1 MDKAPRDL
9 PLYSRSVLTI
19 LDTVL
24 RSKDI
29 NMIEESVPTFE
40 TYCKYVNAPSLS
52 ADQDR
57 ASHYQSVVQAYTN
70 YASKQHLES
79 WKSKQDFSMLIRWR
93 TAGLRAVRAIVGSEA
108 LSSDSGKQLNT
119 VMPVILENL
128 RLEDGDILASLQQ
141 RAQTSEKTDFEIARK
156 RRMSIATVA
165 TVDTIEEQNPATA
178 SGTTADA
185 DKVAE
190 DEVRVLAVRC
200 LKQIFAAGTGSNR
213 GQIRLATTLTLKF
226 IASRNPPQVPL
237 AEDSRSRTGN
247 WATSLIEAVTRW
259 TPVQDRFIIVVT
271 AMETLVRSPIAEPIL
286 EKQLALATMIDWL
299 LSSSINLIGLSV
311 MDVLLGF
318 INHTLL
324 LLQLGGR
331 DSKISP
337 HHQQSDALDLF
348 RDAQEQ
354 FNEGAQVVEGD
365 RSRRDRTTESTPSAV
380 RRELLFRLQ
389 KCIGDLA
396 THIYYTDQVSD
407 MMAAILA
414 RLKPSAQ
421 SDVSSTA
428 AAIEDPSAAA
438 RAIARSVSLQEDPT
452 TDGFFSFAT
461 ARVTALRSIKDILV
475 IANLRRTATGASAEA
490 RSRVGVQVWEG
501 TQWLLR
507 DNDPEVRRA
516 YVDALLTWLRLET
529 NKTDLHLPKVGRHK
543 KSSKAA
549 KKDNDDA
556 ALAKRAISNASRREA
571 KPSHSTFLQLLHLA
585 IYDNALESPE
595 NDVEITLLHLL
606 LTTLIERLGVNATR
620 TGLPMIFKLQ
630 EVVLNNE
637 VVESAKGRANIA
649 SLVHGYFWALTEKFD
664 LETTK
669 LGTEIH
675 AEVSRR
681 NRHSLWLKAL
691 KIPPSPIDHI
701 PQPGASVDVHHI
713 SDEAIGAIKPFL
725 NGPELVDAIAV
736 AYNESLVTPPSSPP
750 QSPGRVFSVPSLG
763 FGYGYGIQTNA
774 KPSSEDQLP
783 ETVKLEMLAEWTREG
798 CIAAVEQQNDKTAS
812 LSGSRAGT
820 SGTRQHLGV
829 NGLTVAGTS
838 SGRDSPANGKDPVP
852 DSELP
857 AYGLFGG
864 LSSLQKL
871 RRANSAG
878 GSPIALTA
886 SSSHESTLRV
896 ADLKR
901 ALSGHQAARHASPL
915 RRPVTGGDQSPHSSG
930 SESMVSYSEH
940 GESAI
945 DVDLAE
951 RLQNNTVGTATNGI
965 ARPKSSA
972 SRVSK
977 RNGTGRPATAHD
989 QTTLPA
995 ANPQSDVRMGDDVP
1009 PVPQIPSSLNL
1020 PGTFPRDT
1028 SPARPATA
1036 TDLGSVQRNPQTQA
1050 MDSSPRSQNV
1060 EFARS
1065 NASASVRHGRSAVRE
1080 SASRPGTRRGPG
1092 GIELLAYG
1100 KSTSGKVDFNRLLA
1114 GITTQAQGSSA
1125 GADGAK
1131 GEIGVGMR
1139 PPY

>member
-1 MDKAPRDL
+1 
-9 PLYSRSVLTI
+9 
-19 LDTVL
+19 
-24 RSKDI
+24 
-29 NMIEESVPTFE
+29 MIEESVPTFE

-57 ASHYQSVVQAYTN
+57 ATHYQTIVQAYTN
-70 YASKQHLES
+70 YASKDYLDN
-79 WKSKQDFSMLIRWR
+79 WKVKQDFSMLIRWR
-93 TAGLRAVRAIVGSEA
+93 TAGLRAIRAIVGSEA

-128 RLEDGDILASLQQ
+128 RLEEGDILASLQQ
-141 RAQTSEKTDFEIARK
+141 RAQTGEKTDFEIARK

-213 GQIRLATTLTLKF
+213 GQIRLATTLTLRF
-226 IASRNPPQVPL
+226 IALRNSPQAPL

-271 AMETLVRSPIAEPIL
+271 IMETLVRSPIVESML

-348 RDAQEQ
+348 RGVQEQ
-354 FNEGAQVVEGD
+354 FNKGLPLVEPDQG
-365 RSRRDRTTESTPSAV
+365 RGRLTTESMPSAV
-380 RRELLFRLQ
+380 RQELLVRLQ

-414 RLKPSAQ
+414 RLKPSAH
-421 SDVSSTA
+421 SDVASTA

-438 RAIARSVSLQEDPT
+438 RAIARSVSLQEDST

-461 ARVTALRSIKDILV
+461 ARITALRSIKDILV
-475 IANLRRTATGASAEA
+475 IANLRKTATGAPAEA

-507 DNDPEVRRA
+507 DYDPEVRRA
-516 YVDALLTWLRLET
+516 YVDALLTWLKLET
-529 NKTDLHLPKVGRHK
+529 NKTDLHLPKVGRQK
-543 KSSKAA
+543 KISKATKNDA
-549 KKDNDDA
+549 DDA
-556 ALAKRAISNASRREA
+556 KLAKRAISSASRREP

-585 IYDNALESPE
+585 IYDSALESPG
-595 NDVEITLLHLL
+595 NDAEITLLHLL

-637 VVESAKGRANIA
+637 IVESAKGRANIA

-664 LETTK
+664 FETTK

-681 NRHSLWLKAL
+681 NRHSLWLKSL
-691 KIPPSPIDHI
+691 KIPAAPIDHI
-701 PQPGASVDVHHI
+701 PSPGVASDSQADI

-725 NGPELVDAIAV
+725 NGPDLVNAIAS
-736 AYNESLVTPPSSPP
+736 AYDESLVTPPSSPP

-763 FGYGYGIQTNA
+763 FGYGYGVQTNA
-774 KPSSEDQLP
+774 RPSSEDQLP
-783 ETVKLEMLAEWTREG
+783 EKVKLEMLAEWTREG
-798 CIAAVEQQNDKTAS
+798 CIAAVELQSNKTVS

-829 NGLTVAGTS
+829 NGLTVVDTP
-838 SGRDSPANGKDPVP
+838 SGRGSPANGKDPDP
-852 DSELP
+852 ALP

-878 GSPIALTA
+878 GSPLPLTA

-901 ALSGHQAARHASPL
+901 ALEGHRHEAARRTASPL
-915 RRPVTGGDQSPHSSG
+915 RGPVARREESTHSSG
-930 SESMVSYSEH
+930 SESMISWSER
-940 GESAI
+940 GESA
-945 DVDLAE
+945 VEMETGLMATG
-951 RLQNNTVGTATNGI
+951 NGTLRPFSSGSKFGNGNGNG
-965 ARPKSSA
+965 
-972 SRVSK
+972 V
-977 RNGTGRPATAHD
+977 GTGRPMTAHD
-989 QTTLPA
+989 QTTLPNLMA
-995 ANPQSDVRMGDDVP
+995 TDQTDNRLGDDVP
-1009 PVPQIPSSLNL
+1009 PVPRIPSSLNL
-1020 PGTFPRDT
+1020 PGTFPRDI
-1028 SPARPATA
+1028 SPARGVVNTE
-1036 TDLGSVQRNPQTQA
+1036 RTQLEPKT
-1050 MDSSPRSQNV
+1050 SSPERKGEGRKRNGDGVGSL
-1060 EFARS
+1060 
-1065 NASASVRHGRSAVRE
+1065 SVSGRRGRD
-1080 SASRPGTRRGPG
+1080 SRPGSRREAGAETR
-1092 GIELLAYG
+1092 GIELLGFG
-1100 KSTSGKVDFNRLLA
+1100 KGKGTGTGKIDFREFLM
-1114 GITTQAQGSSA
+1114 GITTQS
-1125 GADGAK
+1125 DGAE
-1131 GEIGVGMR
+1131 GESLKVLSGQKVGGVR

>member
-1 MDKAPRDL
+1 
-9 PLYSRSVLTI
+9 
-19 LDTVL
+19 
-24 RSKDI
+24 
-29 NMIEESVPTFE
+29 MIEESVPTFE

-57 ASHYQSVVQAYTN
+57 ATHYQSIVQAYTN
-70 YASKQHLES
+70 YASKDHLDS
-79 WKSKQDFSMLIRWR
+79 WKVQQDFSMLIRWR
-93 TAGLRAVRAIVGSEA
+93 TAGLRAIRAIVGSEA

-141 RAQTSEKTDFEIARK
+141 RAQTSEKTDFENARK

-213 GQIRLATTLTLKF
+213 GQIRLATTLTLRF
-226 IASRNPPQVPL
+226 IALRNPPQTAL
-237 AEDSRSRTGN
+237 AEDSRNTTGN

-271 AMETLVRSPIAEPIL
+271 AMETLVRSPIIESML

-331 DSKISP
+331 DSKILP
-337 HHQQSDALDLF
+337 HHQQSDALDLY
-348 RDAQEQ
+348 RDTQEQ
-354 FNEGAQVVEGD
+354 FNEGSPFFETD
-365 RSRRDRTTESTPSAV
+365 RGRERPTTESKPSAV
-380 RRELLFRLQ
+380 RQDLLLRLQ

-421 SDVSSTA
+421 SDIASTA

-438 RAIARSVSLQEDPT
+438 RAIAKSVSLQEDPN

-475 IANLRRTATGASAEA
+475 IANLRKTATGAPAEA

-507 DNDPEVRRA
+507 DTDPDVRRA
-516 YVDALLTWLRLET
+516 YVDALLTWLKLET
-529 NKTDLHLPKVGRHK
+529 NKTDLHLPKDGRK
-543 KSSKAA
+543 KKTSKAV
-549 KKDNDDA
+549 KKDGDDT
-556 ALAKRAISNASRREA
+556 ALGKRAISNASRKEP
-571 KPSHSTFLQLLHLA
+571 KPSHSAFLQLLHLA
-585 IYDNALESPE
+585 IYDNALEAPE
-595 NDVEITLLHLL
+595 NDAEIMLLHLL

-637 VVESAKGRANIA
+637 IVESARGRANIA

-664 LETTK
+664 FETTK

-681 NRHSLWLKAL
+681 NRHSLWLKSL
-691 KIPPSPIDHI
+691 KIPAATMDHI
-701 PQPGASVDVHHI
+701 PLPGAEGDTQTHI

-725 NGPELVDAIAV
+725 NGPDLVNAIASS
-736 AYNESLVTPPSSPP
+736 YDESLVAPPTSPP
-750 QSPGRVFSVPSLG
+750 QSPGRIFSVPTLG
-763 FGYGYGIQTNA
+763 FGYGYGVQTA
-774 KPSSEDQLP
+774 ARPSSEDQLP
-783 ETVKLEMLAEWTREG
+783 EKVKLEMLAEWTREG
-798 CIAAVEQQNDKTAS
+798 CIAAVEMQSNKTAS
-812 LSGSRAGT
+812 LSGSKAGT
-820 SGTRQHLGV
+820 SGTRQHLGI
-829 NGLTVAGTS
+829 NGLTMADTP
-838 SGRDSPANGKDPVP
+838 SGRDSPANGKDLNP
-852 DSELP
+852 DPALP

-878 GSPIALTA
+878 GSPVPLTA

-901 ALSGHQAARHASPL
+901 ALSGHQAAARRSSPL
-915 RRPVTGGDQSPHSSG
+915 RRPISQRDQSQHSSS
-930 SESMVSYSEH
+930 SESLVSYSEH
-940 GESAI
+940 GESAT
-945 DVDLAE
+945 DVAPSDGMGA
-951 RLQNNTVGTATNGI
+951 NIAATAANVS
-965 ARPKSSA
+965 ARPQSSG
-972 SRVSK
+972 SRFSSGQAV
-977 RNGTGRPATAHD
+977 TVHD
-989 QTTLPA
+989 QTTVFLMSS
-995 ANPQSDVRMGDDVP
+995 QSDLRLGNDVP
-1009 PVPQIPSSLNL
+1009 PVPRIPSSLNL
-1020 PGTFPRDT
+1020 PGTFPRDV
-1028 SPARPATA
+1028 SPVRP
-1036 TDLGSVQRNPQTQA
+1036 GSTQQNNVEKQPPA
-1050 MDSSPRSQNV
+1050 EPGPRSQNM
-1060 EFARS
+1060 EFSRNS
-1065 NASASVRHGRSAVRE
+1065 TRQGRSAVRD
-1080 SASRPGTRRGPG
+1080 SRPGSRRGPV
-1092 GIELLAYG
+1092 GIELLTFG
-1100 KSTSGKVDFNRLLA
+1100 KSSTTGRMDLNKLLA
-1114 GITTQAQGSSA
+1114 GITTQTQNSA
-1125 GADGAK
+1125 IDSTK
-1131 GEIGVGMR
+1131 GGEAIVGVR

>member
-1 MDKAPRDL
+1 
-9 PLYSRSVLTI
+9 
-19 LDTVL
+19 
-24 RSKDI
+24 
-29 NMIEESVPTFE
+29 MIEESVPTFE

-57 ASHYQSVVQAYTN
+57 ATHYQTIVQAYTN
-70 YASKQHLES
+70 YASKDHLDS
-79 WKSKQDFSMLIRWR
+79 WRVPQDFSMLIRWR
-93 TAGLRAVRAIVGSEA
+93 SAGLRAIRAIVGSEA

-128 RLEDGDILASLQQ
+128 RLEDADILASLQQ
-141 RAQTSEKTDFEIARK
+141 RAQTGEKTDFEIARK

-190 DEVRVLAVRC
+190 EEVRVLAVRC

-213 GQIRLATTLTLKF
+213 GQIRLATTLTLRF
-226 IASRNPPQVPL
+226 IALRNPPQTPL
-237 AEDSRSRTGN
+237 ADDSRSRTGN
-247 WATSLIEAVTRW
+247 WASSLIEAVTRW

-271 AMETLVRSPIAEPIL
+271 AMETLVRSPIVEQML
-286 EKQLALATMIDWL
+286 EKQLALASMIDWL

-318 INHTLL
+318 IHHTLL

-354 FNEGAQVVEGD
+354 FNEGSPFIDTD
-365 RSRRDRTTESTPSAV
+365 RGRGRSTIETTPSPV
-380 RRELLFRLQ
+380 RQELLLRLQ

-421 SDVSSTA
+421 SDVASTA

-438 RAIARSVSLQEDPT
+438 RAIARSVSLQENPA

-461 ARVTALRSIKDILV
+461 ARITALRSIKDILI
-475 IANLRRTATGASAEA
+475 IANLRKTAAGAPAEA

-507 DNDPEVRRA
+507 DRDPEVRRA
-516 YVDALLTWLRLET
+516 YIDALLTWLRLET
-529 NKTDLHLPKVGRHK
+529 NKTDLHLPKVGRQK
-543 KSSKAA
+543 RSSKAA
-549 KKDNDDA
+549 KKDGDDTK
-556 ALAKRAISNASRREA
+556 LAKRAISSASRKEP

-585 IYDNALESPE
+585 IYDNALESSE
-595 NDVEITLLHLL
+595 NDAQIMLLHLL
-606 LTTLIERLGVNATR
+606 LSTLIERLGVNATR

-637 VVESAKGRANIA
+637 IIESAKGRANIA
-649 SLVHGYFWALTEKFD
+649 SLVHGYFWALTEMFD
-664 LETTK
+664 FETTK
-669 LGTEIH
+669 LGMEIH

-681 NRHSLWLKAL
+681 NRHSLWLKSL
-691 KIPPSPIDHI
+691 KIPAATIDHI
-701 PQPGASVDVHHI
+701 PLPGVGATTQTQV

-725 NGPELVDAIAV
+725 NAPDLVNAIAS
-736 AYNESLVTPPSSPP
+736 AYDESLFTSPSSPP

-763 FGYGYGIQTNA
+763 FGYGYGVQTIA

-798 CIAAVEQQNDKTAS
+798 CIAAVELQSNKTAS

-820 SGTRQHLGV
+820 SGTRQHLGI
-829 NGLTVAGTS
+829 NGLTVADTP
-838 SGRDSPANGKDPVP
+838 SGRDSPANGNKDPA
-852 DSELP
+852 DAALP

-871 RRANSAG
+871 RRANSVG
-878 GSPIALTA
+878 GSPVPLTA

-896 ADLKR
+896 VDLKR
-901 ALSGHQAARHASPL
+901 ALEGHRQQAAARNASPL
-915 RRPVTGGDQSPHSSG
+915 RGPVEGRGRDQSPHSSG
-930 SESMVSYSEH
+930 SESMVSYSER
-940 GESAI
+940 GESAL
-945 DVDLAE
+945 DVE
-951 RLQNNTVGTATNGI
+951 TGTIATASAVNGSKRPMSSGSRFGNGI
-965 ARPKSSA
+965 GN
-972 SRVSK
+972 
-977 RNGTGRPATAHD
+977 RNGNGNGNGRPVTAPD
-989 QTTLPA
+989 QTTLP
-995 ANPQSDVRMGDDVP
+995 NLNSTSQSDLRLGNDVP
-1009 PVPQIPSSLNL
+1009 PVPRIPSSLNL
-1020 PGTFPRDT
+1020 PGTFPRDV
-1028 SPARPATA
+1028 SPARVGGEQDQLDAK
-1036 TDLGSVQRNPQTQA
+1036 SKSE
-1050 MDSSPRSQNV
+1050 SSPPSQNADG
-1060 EFARS
+1060 ARNNRGGS
-1065 NASASVRHGRSAVRE
+1065 ISVASGRRGRD
-1080 SASRPGTRRGPG
+1080 SRPGSRREHASRET
-1092 GIELLAYG
+1092 ELLSFG
-1100 KSTSGKVDFNRLLA
+1100 KGKTATGRVGFKELLM
-1114 GITTQAQGSSA
+1114 GITTQG
-1125 GADGAK
+1125 GGGDGEK
-1131 GEIGVGMR
+1131 GEVLGGERLGGVR